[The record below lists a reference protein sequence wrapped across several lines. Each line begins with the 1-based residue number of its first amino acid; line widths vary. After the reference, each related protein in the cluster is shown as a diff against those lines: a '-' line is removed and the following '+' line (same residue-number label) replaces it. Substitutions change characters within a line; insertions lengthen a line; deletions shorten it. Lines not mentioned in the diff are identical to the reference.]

1 MGLVG
6 LELLTEGKMGFREI
20 SPAEIRGNMIDR
32 IGREWMLVTA
42 AKDGSRKGDACG
54 STYNTMTASWGGVG
68 VLWGK
73 PVAFVFIR
81 PERHTYSF
89 AEASDYMTLSFFGE
103 DKRPELAFCGSKSG
117 RDVDKALECSLTPVF
132 TEEDGGTSVYFSE
145 AALVLTLK
153 KLYAVPIEER
163 AFVDRECL
171 THYESSGFH
180 KMYVGEIERV
190 LERE

>member
-1 MGLVG
+1 MS
-6 LELLTEGKMGFREI
+6 FREI
-20 SPAEIRGNMIDR
+20 SPSEIGGNVIDM

-42 AKDGSRKGDACG
+42 AKDGAREGDACG

-73 PVAFVFIR
+73 PAAFVFIR

-89 AEASDYMTLSFFGE
+89 AEASDYMTLSFFDE
-103 DKRPELAFCGSKSG
+103 DKKPALSFCGSKSG
-117 RDVDKALECSLTPVF
+117 RDFDKAAECSLTPVF
-132 TEEDGGTSVYFSE
+132 TEEDGGVSVYFRE
-145 AALVLTLK
+145 ARLVLTLR
-153 KLYAVPIEER
+153 KLYAAPIEESR
-163 AFVDRECL
+163 FIDKDCL
-171 THYESSGFH
+171 ANYENSGFH